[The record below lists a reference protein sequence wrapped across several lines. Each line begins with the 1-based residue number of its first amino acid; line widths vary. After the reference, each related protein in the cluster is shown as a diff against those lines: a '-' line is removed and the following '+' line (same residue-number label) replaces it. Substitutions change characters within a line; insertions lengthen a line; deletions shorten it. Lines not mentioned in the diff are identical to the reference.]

1 MLHISAQCVIMKKK
15 FAHLIIARSIKIN
28 YILNLLRVLSAALV
42 GIFTLPYLTRVLGA
56 ENLGRVEYV
65 YTIINYFILF
75 SALGIPMYGIREV
88 SKSRGNPRELF
99 KVVAELYLLL
109 LITTV
114 ISYAVLFGILMSLDV
129 FGGYKSLL
137 ILMSSMVILSNMGA
151 EWYFQGIEN
160 QLYITVRYVAVRLVI
175 FFLFFLL
182 IKVPEDYTVYA
193 VLLVILNF
201 GANIL
206 NFVLISRKI
215 SKADIRFADLD
226 IQRHFRPVLTIFVA
240 TLAVNIYLQLDIFLI
255 GFIAGDEYVGYYM
268 IANKLIRHIISFIT
282 IIGAVLL
289 PRLSYLYSHDRVL
302 YEFYLAK
309 SFNVIMLFA
318 IPFSIY
324 FFIFSDTIVM
334 LMAGPAFSSSV
345 LTMQILSPLCIVV
358 CLAYFMGFLILYPQ
372 NREKVYTKA
381 TVIAAMTSISVN
393 YFAIQTY
400 FQNGAAVVAV
410 AAEVLAILIMYHY
423 CLRNSLFPK
432 VWNYNFLK
440 ISVISLSLL
449 AAGYFLVFGTVYSVA
464 ELGLYSFLFFIIYYG
479 ALLVSGE
486 HNTQSVY
493 HYLQSKLV
501 KNADL

>member
-1 MLHISAQCVIMKKK
+1 MRVIMKKT
-15 FAHLIIARSIKIN
+15 FAHLVSARSIKIN

-65 YTIINYFILF
+65 YTVINYFILF

-88 SKSRGNPRELF
+88 SNSRGNTKELF
-99 KVVAELYLLL
+99 KVVAELYLILL
-109 LITTV
+109 MTTV

-129 FGGYKSLL
+129 FAGYKSLL

-206 NFVLISRKI
+206 NFVLIAGKI
-215 SKADIRFADLD
+215 LQAGIGFADLD
-226 IQRHFRPVLTIFVA
+226 IRRHFRPVLTIFAA

-255 GFIAGDEYVGYYM
+255 GFIAGDRYVGYYM
-268 IANKLIRHIISFIT
+268 IANKLIRYIISFIT

-289 PRLSYLYSHDRVL
+289 PRLSYLYSHDRTL
-302 YEFYLAK
+302 YNFYLAK

-324 FFIFSDTIVM
+324 FFLFSDTIIM
-334 LMAGPAFSSSV
+334 LMAGPSFSASV
-345 LTMQILSPLCIVV
+345 VTMQILSPLCVVV

-381 TVIAAMTSISVN
+381 TVIAAMTSVSVN
-393 YFAIQTY
+393 YFAIQAF

-410 AAEVLAILIMYHY
+410 TAEILAIIIMYKY
-423 CLRNSLFPK
+423 CRRHSLFPK
-432 VWNYNFLK
+432 VWDRNFLK
-440 ISVISLSLL
+440 IILISLSLL
-449 AAGYFLVFGTVYSVA
+449 GAGYILAFGTVYPVPLFA
-464 ELGLYSFLFFIIYYG
+464 AYSLLFFLIFYG
-479 ALLVSGE
+479 SLLAAGE
-486 HNTQSVY
+486 HNTKSVY

-501 KNADL
+501 HKNADL